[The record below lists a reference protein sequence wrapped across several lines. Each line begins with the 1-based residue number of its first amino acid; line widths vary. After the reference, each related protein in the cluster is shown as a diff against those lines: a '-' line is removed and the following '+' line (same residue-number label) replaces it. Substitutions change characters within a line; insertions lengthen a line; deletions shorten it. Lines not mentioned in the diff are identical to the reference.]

1 MESRIVKSIK
11 NLRAAWIGQLLNT
24 IAKFVMRRF
33 FVKYISTDYLGL
45 DAGEYPVHNAKELLN
60 KISECQLELHLL
72 NEENKLNDNIEKAK
86 QELIGS
92 TWRKLY
98 ATYRDTKN
106 VPKKQLDEAEK
117 ILGVS
122 SSELNNILE
131 LCFIFRDEID
141 VTDWE
146 KVCAEYRGVE

>member
-1 MESRIVKSIK
+1 MKKQLVLTIDEIVLKKAKENIP
-11 NLRAAWIGQLLNT
+11 NLSNFIEECL
-24 IAKFVMRRF
+24 KH
-33 FVKYISTDYLGL
+33 YLGL
-45 DAGEYPVHNAKELLN
+45 NTGEYPVHNAKELLN

-86 QELIGS
+86 QELISS
-92 TWRKLY
+92 TWRILY

-106 VPKKQLDEAEK
+106 VPKKQLEEAEK

-122 SSELNNILE
+122 SSELNNMLE

-146 KVCAEYRGVE
+146 KVRAEYKGME

>member
-1 MESRIVKSIK
+1 MKKQLVLTIDEIVLKKAKENIP
-11 NLRAAWIGQLLNT
+11 NLS
-24 IAKFVMRRF
+24 KFIEECL
-33 FVKYISTDYLGL
+33 KHYLGL
-45 DAGEYPVHNAKELLN
+45 NTGEYPVHNAKELVN
-60 KISECQLELHLL
+60 KIGECQLELHLL
-72 NEENKLNDNIEKAK
+72 NEENKLNENRERAE

-92 TWRKLY
+92 TWRILY

-122 SSELNNILE
+122 SSELKDILE

-146 KVCAEYRGVE
+146 KVHAEYKDVE

>member
-1 MESRIVKSIK
+1 MKKQLVITIDEIVLKKAKENIP
-11 NLRAAWIGQLLNT
+11 NLSKFIEECFKHYIGLNT
-24 IAKFVMRRF
+24 
-33 FVKYISTDYLGL
+33 
-45 DAGEYPVHNAKELLN
+45 GENPVQNEKELLN
-60 KISECQLELHLL
+60 KISECQLELNLL
-72 NEENKLNDNIEKAK
+72 NEENKLNENMEKAE

-92 TWRKLY
+92 TWRILY

-117 ILGVS
+117 ILGVP

-146 KVCAEYRGVE
+146 KVRAEYI

>member
-1 MESRIVKSIK
+1 MKKQLVLTIDEIVLKK
-11 NLRAAWIGQLLNT
+11 
-24 IAKFVMRRF
+24 AKENIPN
-33 FVKYISTDYLGL
+33 ISKFIEECLKHYLGL
-45 DAGEYPVHNAKELLN
+45 NTGEYPVHNAKELLT

-72 NEENKLNDNIEKAK
+72 NEENKLNENRERAE

-92 TWRKLY
+92 TWRILY

-122 SSELNNILE
+122 SSELKDILE

-146 KVCAEYRGVE
+146 KVHAEYKGVE

>member
-1 MESRIVKSIK
+1 MKKQLVITIDEIVVKKAKENIP
-11 NLRAAWIGQLLNT
+11 NLSNFIEECLKR
-24 IAKFVMRRF
+24 
-33 FVKYISTDYLGL
+33 YLGL
-45 DAGEYPVHNAKELLN
+45 NTGEYPVHNAKELLN

-92 TWRKLY
+92 TWRILY

-106 VPKKQLDEAEK
+106 VPKKQLEEAEK

-146 KVCAEYRGVE
+146 KVHAEYKEME

>member
-1 MESRIVKSIK
+1 MKKQLVITIDEIIVKKAKENIP
-11 NLRAAWIGQLLNT
+11 NLSNFIEECL
-24 IAKFVMRRF
+24 KH
-33 FVKYISTDYLGL
+33 YLGL
-45 DAGEYPVHNAKELLN
+45 NTGEYPVHNAKELLN

-92 TWRKLY
+92 TWRILY

-106 VPKKQLDEAEK
+106 VPKKQLEEAEK
-117 ILGVS
+117 ILGVP
-122 SSELNNILE
+122 SSELKDILE

-146 KVCAEYRGVE
+146 KVHAEYKEME

>member
-1 MESRIVKSIK
+1 MKKQLVITIDEIIVKK
-11 NLRAAWIGQLLNT
+11 
-24 IAKFVMRRF
+24 AKENIPN
-33 FVKYISTDYLGL
+33 ISKFIEECLKHYLGL
-45 DAGEYPVHNAKELLN
+45 NTGEYPVHNAEELLN

-72 NEENKLNDNIEKAK
+72 NEENKLNENRERAE

-92 TWRKLY
+92 TWRILY

-106 VPKKQLDEAEK
+106 VPKKQLEEAEK

-131 LCFIFRDEID
+131 FCFIFRNDLD

-146 KVCAEYRGVE
+146 KVRAEYKEME

>member
-1 MESRIVKSIK
+1 MKKQLVITIDEIIVKKAKENIP
-11 NLRAAWIGQLLNT
+11 NLSNFIEECL
-24 IAKFVMRRF
+24 KH
-33 FVKYISTDYLGL
+33 YLGL
-45 DAGEYPVHNAKELLN
+45 HAGEYPVHNAKELLN

-92 TWRKLY
+92 TWRILY

-106 VPKKQLDEAEK
+106 VPKKQLEEAEK

-122 SSELNNILE
+122 SSELKDILE

-146 KVCAEYRGVE
+146 KVRAEYKDVE

>member
-1 MESRIVKSIK
+1 MKKQLVLTIDEIVLKKAKENIP
-11 NLRAAWIGQLLNT
+11 NLS
-24 IAKFVMRRF
+24 KFIEECL
-33 FVKYISTDYLGL
+33 KHYLGL
-45 DAGEYPVHNAKELLN
+45 NAGEYPVHNAKELLN

-92 TWRKLY
+92 TWRRLY
-98 ATYRDTKN
+98 ATHRDTKN

-122 SSELNNILE
+122 SSGLKDILE
-131 LCFIFRDEID
+131 LCFIFRNEID

-146 KVCAEYRGVE
+146 KVRAEYKDVE

>member
-1 MESRIVKSIK
+1 MKKQLVLTIDEIVLKKAKENIP
-11 NLRAAWIGQLLNT
+11 NLSNFIEECLKR
-24 IAKFVMRRF
+24 
-33 FVKYISTDYLGL
+33 YLGL
-45 DAGEYPVHNAKELLN
+45 NTGEYPVHNAQELLN

-72 NEENKLNDNIEKAK
+72 NEENKLNENMERAE

-92 TWRKLY
+92 TWRILY

-117 ILGVS
+117 ILGVP

-146 KVCAEYRGVE
+146 KVRAEYNEME

>member
-1 MESRIVKSIK
+1 MKKQLVLTIDEIVLKKAKENIP
-11 NLRAAWIGQLLNT
+11 NLSNFLEECLEH
-24 IAKFVMRRF
+24 
-33 FVKYISTDYLGL
+33 YLGL
-45 DAGEYPVHNAKELLN
+45 NAGEYPVHNAKELLN

-72 NEENKLNDNIEKAK
+72 NEENKLNENIEKAK

-117 ILGVS
+117 ILCVS
-122 SSELNNILE
+122 STELNNILE

-146 KVCAEYRGVE
+146 KVHAEYRGVE

>member
-1 MESRIVKSIK
+1 MKKQLVITIDEIVLKKAKENIP
-11 NLRAAWIGQLLNT
+11 NLS
-24 IAKFVMRRF
+24 KFIEECL
-33 FVKYISTDYLGL
+33 KHYLGL
-45 DAGEYPVHNAKELLN
+45 NSGEYPVHNAKELLN
-60 KISECQLELHLL
+60 KISEYQLELHLL

-92 TWRKLY
+92 TWRRLY

-117 ILGVS
+117 ILGVP
-122 SSELNNILE
+122 SSELKDILE

-146 KVCAEYRGVE
+146 KVHAEYKGVE

>member
-1 MESRIVKSIK
+1 MKKQLVITIDEIVLKKAKENIP
-11 NLRAAWIGQLLNT
+11 NLSNFIEECLKR
-24 IAKFVMRRF
+24 
-33 FVKYISTDYLGL
+33 YLGL
-45 DAGEYPVHNAKELLN
+45 NTGEYPVHNAEELLN

-72 NEENKLNDNIEKAK
+72 NEENKLNENRERAE

-92 TWRKLY
+92 TWRILY

-106 VPKKQLDEAEK
+106 VPKKQLEEAEK
-117 ILGVS
+117 ILGVP
-122 SSELNNILE
+122 SSELKDILE

-146 KVCAEYRGVE
+146 KVRAEYKDVE

>member
-1 MESRIVKSIK
+1 MKKQLVITIDEIVLKKAKENIP
-11 NLRAAWIGQLLNT
+11 NLS
-24 IAKFVMRRF
+24 KFIEECL
-33 FVKYISTDYLGL
+33 KHYLGL
-45 DAGEYPVHNAKELLN
+45 NTGEYPVHNANELLN

-92 TWRKLY
+92 TWRILY

-106 VPKKQLDEAEK
+106 VPKKQLEEAEK

-146 KVCAEYRGVE
+146 KVRAEYKEME

>member
-1 MESRIVKSIK
+1 MKKQLVLTIDEIVIK
-11 NLRAAWIGQLLNT
+11 KAKENIPNLSNFIEECL
-24 IAKFVMRRF
+24 KH
-33 FVKYISTDYLGL
+33 YLGL
-45 DAGEYPVHNAKELLN
+45 NAGEYPVHNAKDLLN

-92 TWRKLY
+92 TWRILY

-106 VPKKQLDEAEK
+106 VPKKQLEEAEK
-117 ILGVS
+117 ILGVP
-122 SSELNNILE
+122 SSELKDILE

-146 KVCAEYRGVE
+146 KVHAEYQ

>member
-1 MESRIVKSIK
+1 MKKQLVITIDEIVVKKAKK
-11 NLRAAWIGQLLNT
+11 NIPN
-24 IAKFVMRRF
+24 
-33 FVKYISTDYLGL
+33 ISNFIEECLKHYLGL
-45 DAGEYPVHNAKELLN
+45 NTGEYPVHNAKELLN

-98 ATYRDTKN
+98 ATYRDAKN
-106 VPKKQLDEAEK
+106 VPKKQLEEAEK
-117 ILGVS
+117 ILGVPS
-122 SSELNNILE
+122 IELKDILE

-146 KVCAEYRGVE
+146 KVRAEYKGVE